1 MTDLLLPVIAA
12 PFVGSFL
19 GVLIARLPAGL
30 PVALARSRCET
41 CQRVLGPFDMV
52 PLLSYLA
59 LRGRCRTC
67 RAPIGGQHL
76 AIEFAAL
83 GVALWARGRQARQ
96 MARML
101 RPYVPAGWLSPPELA
116 ARGGLWVRADDLE
129 IHLGVEQGFRPAR
142 KAHPGI
148 RVADLDGLAERLA
161 EHGVEVT
168 WDGAFPGHRRFYAS
182 DNLGNRLEFLQ
193 RDASAAEG

>member
-1 MTDLLLPVIAA
+1 MIMSEVSARGYGPDHES
-12 PFVGSFL
+12 PFAFGLHHVQLAIPPGS
-19 GVLIARLPAGL
+19 
-30 PVALARSRCET
+30 E
-41 CQRVLGPFDMV
+41 DD
-52 PLLSYLA
+52 
-59 LRGRCRTC
+59 C
-67 RAPIGGQHL
+67 RA
-76 AIEFAAL
+76 FYVDAL
-83 GVALWARGRQARQ
+83 GMREIAK
-96 MARML
+96 
-101 RPYVPAGWLSPPELA
+101 PPELA

-182 DNLGNRLEFLQ
+182 DTLGNRLEFLQ